1 MTDDQIILRTLRDLA
16 DGVKEFPLGTLSS
29 EVRRRHPHI
38 SEKGFEKHVEITEA
52 NGYAKVEREKD
63 QTARIA
69 RPTIQLTEAGM
80 IEADRLIKV

>member
-1 MTDDQIILRTLRDLA
+1 MTDDQIVLVTLRKLA
-16 DGVKEFPLGTLSS
+16 NGTNEFPLGTLST
-29 EVRRRHPHI
+29 EVRRQHPHI
-38 SEKGFEKHVEITEA
+38 DEKAFKTHVSFTED
-52 NGYAKVEREKD
+52 NGYTKVERGKD